1 VSLARWPDG
10 RGEGEA
16 DGDAAGA
23 GAARRSQ
30 SGKFPVAALE
40 VSAITRATTRI
51 APAILNREGEMRNGL
66 PLRNPPPR
74 PGLVVG
80 R

>member
-1 VSLARWPDG
+1 
-10 RGEGEA
+10 
-16 DGDAAGA
+16 
-23 GAARRSQ
+23 
-30 SGKFPVAALE
+30 VAALE

-51 APAILNREGEMRNGL
+51 APAILSREGEMRNGL